1 MKKIVYLLPLLFFHC
16 LLLGQIRNT
25 DSLRGLI
32 FTAKTDTGRVN
43 ALYDLSSYYDSS
55 LFKLDSALFYARQA
69 LVLSKKID
77 YRKGEIIELIFNG
90 YLEQYSGRI
99 DEAKHLIYTGLAI
112 CKEVPSENIQL
123 QIDLFV
129 RLGAIFSNSNP
140 DSAIYCYTKA
150 LKLAQDNRLP
160 LKEAVALQRLA
171 QVYLYMGNYPRAL
184 KLGIQ
189 VLQIGE
195 KIRNDYLIVN
205 SYNILGNVYYFLNDG
220 RGAMHYYDTAES
232 VVKKIRTI
240 DTIRYANSNYF
251 FKGRVYLKLNMLDS
265 AMLFLNRSYRMSV
278 KTYEIIL
285 LSRTFS
291 LLGNMYE
298 RMGRDSPAIRY
309 FRQGIIYSLSHGSII
324 SAIQTYNSM
333 ARYYFHR
340 QKTDSCIFYAYKAIG
355 LIRSSGVLLD
365 EPETYGILSGAYK
378 AKRNID
384 SSFKYMSLMQSAKDS
399 LLGMDKIEEVQ
410 SMVFDEQQ
418 QKAKQQAAELAY
430 RSQEQAAELAY
441 KNKLRFISL
450 FVGIVLLFVIA
461 GVLWRSTRVKQR
473 SYIALKKQQEETDVQ
488 RKKAEQ
494 TLQKLQDMQ
503 SQLIQS
509 EKMAS
514 LGELTA
520 GIAHEIQNPL
530 NFINN
535 FSEVNA
541 ELFDEMEKEMDS
553 GNLTD
558 VKAIAKDIK
567 ENERKITFHGKR
579 ADAIVKGMLQ
589 HSRTSA
595 GHKEP
600 ADINA
605 LADEYLR
612 LCYHGLRAKDNSFN
626 VNMQTD
632 FDRTIGKVNMIS
644 QDIGRVLLNLYGNA
658 FYSVSEKK
666 KQHPVGY
673 EPTVSVR
680 TKRMGTKVELRV
692 KDNGNGIPYK
702 VHDKIFQPFF
712 TTKPAGQGTGL
723 GLSLS
728 YDIVKAHGGELKVNS
743 KESEGAEFVISIPII

>member
-1 MKKIVYLLPLLFFHC
+1 MKKLICLLPVLFSHC
-16 LLLGQIRNT
+16 LLLAQIRNT
-25 DSLRGLI
+25 DSLRNLI
-32 FTAKTDTGRVN
+32 FTAKTDTDRVN
-43 ALYDLSSYYDSS
+43 ALYDLSKYYDSS
-55 LFKLDSALFYARQA
+55 LFKLDSALLYGRQA
-69 LVLSKKID
+69 LALSKKIGNK
-77 YRKGEIIELIFNG
+77 KGEIIELTYNG
-90 YLEQYSGRI
+90 YLEQVSGRI

-112 CKEVPSENIQL
+112 CKEISFNNLEL
-123 QIDLFV
+123 QIDLYL
-129 RLGAIFSNSNP
+129 RLGHIYSNSNP
-140 DSAIYCYTKA
+140 DSAIYCVTKA

-171 QVYLYMGNYPRAL
+171 LEYLFMGNYPRAL

-195 KIRNDYLIVN
+195 KMRNDYLIAN
-205 SYNILGNVYYFLNDG
+205 SYDILGNVYYFLDDG
-220 RGAMHYYDTAES
+220 WGAMHYYDTAES
-232 VVKKIRTI
+232 VKQKIRSI
-240 DTIRYANSNYF
+240 DTIRYANSYYF
-251 FKGRVYLKLNMLDS
+251 FKGRAYLKLNILDS
-265 AMLFLNRSYRMSV
+265 AFLFLSRSYRMSV
-278 KTYEIIL
+278 NTYEIIL

-291 LLGNMYE
+291 LLGNIYE
-298 RMGRDSPAIRY
+298 RMGRDSTAISY

-365 EPETYGILSGAYK
+365 EPETYLILSDAYK

-399 LLGMDKIEEVQ
+399 LLGLDKIEEVQ
-410 SMVFDEQQ
+410 SMVFDAQQ
-418 QKAKQQAAELAY
+418 QKAKQQAAEMAY
-430 RSQEQAAELAY
+430 RSKEQAAELAY
-441 KNKLRFISL
+441 KNKIKFISL
-450 FVGIVLLFVIA
+450 FIGIALLFLVA
-461 GVLWRSTRVKQR
+461 SVLWRSTRVKQK
-473 SYIALKKQQEETDVQ
+473 SYITLKKQQEETEFQ

-494 TLQKLQDMQ
+494 TLQKLKDTQ

-541 ELFDEMEKEMDS
+541 ELFDEMEKEIDS

-558 VKAIAKDIK
+558 LKTIAKDIK
-567 ENERKITFHGKR
+567 ENEKKITYHGKR

-589 HSRTSA
+589 HSRTTS

-600 ADINA
+600 TNINA
-605 LADEYLR
+605 LAGEYFR
-612 LCYHGLRAKDNSFN
+612 LCYYGLRAKDGSFN

-632 FDRTIGKVNMIS
+632 FDRTIGEINIIA

-666 KQHPVGY
+666 KQHPEGY
-673 EPTVSVR
+673 EPTVSLS

-692 KDNGNGIPYK
+692 KDNGNGIPQK

-743 KESEGAEFVISIPII
+743 KDGEGAEFIILIPVV